1 MSGTES
7 VEPRPDRQV
16 ASDGRMSWQYRHTV
30 LSLCMLAF
38 LVTYFARLAISP
50 VVPLI
55 VDDFGVEHRDRGRA
69 LRDVAGVRA
78 AQFPSGV
85 LADRYGERRVIPRRR
100 RRDDGDERRA
110 RARARVPRVRAGGG
124 GVSGSSP
131 GSTTRWRRRCSPG
144 PSTTSGRRSGFTP
157 WAGRS
162 PGSWRPSP
170 PRGSGSGTA
179 GAPRSR
185 WPLVWSARRCSCCS
199 RGVSARLSPGVPTS
213 RCGSGSRSRH
223 SSNSSRARA
232 SSSRCSS
239 RWSAR
244 TWCRA

>member
-1 MSGTES
+1 
-7 VEPRPDRQV
+7 
-16 ASDGRMSWQYRHTV
+16 
-30 LSLCMLAF
+30 MLAF

-55 VDDFGVEHRDRGRA
+55 VDDFTVSNTAIGVA
-69 LRDVAGVRA
+69 LSGMWLAYGA

-85 LADRYGERRVIPRRR
+85 LADRYGGERRVILVAVGGTTAMSVVLALAPVFPAFVLAAVCLGLVAGLHYAVATTLLSRTFDDIGTVRASLRGRAARRARGARRR
-100 RRDDGDERRA
+100 R
-110 RARARVPRVRAGGG
+110 V
-124 GVSGSSP
+124 
-131 GSTTRWRRRCSPG
+131 
-144 PSTTSGRRSGFTP
+144 
-157 WAGRS
+157 
-162 PGSWRPSP
+162 
-170 PRGSGSGTA
+170 GSGSGTA

-185 WPLVWSARRCSCCS
+185 WPHWSARRCSCCS

-244 TWCRA
+244 TWCRV